1 MIEVFNINPKFNYD
15 PAALIRLGSSLCSP
29 ETILRF
35 YLFGKCRQIP
45 GWEYELTALKPQGGG
60 IVITSKRGRE
70 GADEEKKACEPV
82 QMGRPAE

>member
-1 MIEVFNINPKFNYD
+1 MFNINPKFNYD

>member
-1 MIEVFNINPKFNYD
+1 MFNINPKFNYD

-60 IVITSKRGRE
+60 IGITSKRGRE

>member
-45 GWEYELTALKPQGGG
+45 GWEYELTALKPQG
-60 IVITSKRGRE
+60 RE

>member
-1 MIEVFNINPKFNYD
+1 MFNINPKFNYD

-82 QMGRPAE
+82 QMGQPAE